1 MNDSL
6 PIAPIVAIRSAGE
19 MATGIAWRLYMANI
33 RRICLIDLDAPLCVR
48 RTVSFC
54 PALQTG
60 SASVEGIKATAVR
73 SSAEVRAAWHA
84 GEIPVIRTDD
94 WNAIG
99 DLAPDVLIDAILA
112 KRNLG
117 TSIAD
122 ARLVVGL
129 GPGFT
134 AGVDC
139 HYVIETN
146 RGHRLGRII
155 EQGCAEENTGT
166 PGDIAGYTEERVLRA
181 GRDGKFTSSHAIGDL
196 VAEGETIGTVGGH
209 PVRAR
214 VGGVLRGLIQSG
226 VVASAGLKLGDVDPR
241 WQRDNCFVI
250 SDKARALGGAVLEA
264 IMRRFNRPLLP

>member
-6 PIAPIVAIRSAGE
+6 PVAPIVAIRSAGE

-54 PALQTG
+54 PALEVG
-60 SASVEGIKATAVR
+60 SFSVEGVEARAVR
-73 SSAEVRAAWHA
+73 ESAEIRAAWRA
-84 GEIPVIRTDD
+84 GEVPVIRTDD
-94 WNAIG
+94 WKSID
-99 DLAPDVLIDAILA
+99 DLVPDVVIDAILA

-146 RGHRLGRII
+146 RGHRLGRVI
-155 EQGCAEENTGT
+155 EQGCAEKNTGT

-181 GRDGKFTSSHAIGDL
+181 DREGEFASSYSIGDL
-196 VAEGETIGTVGGH
+196 VAEGETVGTVGGH

-241 WQRDNCFVI
+241 CQRDNCFLI
-250 SDKARALGGAVLEA
+250 SDKARALGGAVLETVL
-264 IMRRFNRPLLP
+264 RRFNRPLLA